1 MNDNQ
6 NDWQDVELFPVP
18 RRQRSGGSSST
29 GSSGVRMSAQGYP
42 VDEYGVRLDRPIY
55 GQSRRGAYEPPDEP
69 PDEPE
74 PPRGGKGRN
83 DKKKGARGH
92 EKKKKAAGKRVL
104 KVLAVL
110 VALAVVVA
118 AAGGIYLWSMLGRV
132 QYDEETVP
140 LDDSGVS
147 HVYDPQAYNGTN
159 VTDLPIMGN
168 TDDVTNILLMGV
180 DSASFEGRSDTNI
193 ILSVNSKTGTIKMA
207 SLMRDLW
214 VTLPGL
220 DEDND
225 GWDDESKL
233 NAAYAYGG
241 TPLHLKMIQQNFHLH
256 IDQYIAVNFEAF
268 PKVIDAMGG
277 VDMELTGDEAD
288 RVPAAGS
295 TIRYGGAGYVP
306 MGETD
311 GTYHMDGF
319 QALQY
324 SRIRYLYADADF
336 SRTSNQRKLISALIQ
351 KAKGM
356 NVLQLNDVL
365 SEALPQ
371 VRTNMSRT
379 TFMGYSINA
388 FRYANYEVDS
398 SYRVPQDGL
407 WESDN
412 KNGASVLVLT
422 DPVRSIR
429 ELHQY
434 LYG

>member
-92 EKKKKAAGKRVL
+92 EKKKKSTGKRVL

-277 VDMELTGDEAD
+277 VDMRSEEHTSELQSRQYLVCRLLLEK
-288 RVPAAGS
+288 
-295 TIRYGGAGYVP
+295 
-306 MGETD
+306 
-311 GTYHMDGF
+311 TY
-319 QALQY
+319 L
-324 SRIRYLYADADF
+324 
-336 SRTSNQRKLISALIQ
+336 
-351 KAKGM
+351 
-356 NVLQLNDVL
+356 
-365 SEALPQ
+365 EQ
-371 VRTNMSRT
+371 VRTAT
-379 TFMGYSINA
+379 
-388 FRYANYEVDS
+388 
-398 SYRVPQDGL
+398 
-407 WESDN
+407 
-412 KNGASVLVLT
+412 
-422 DPVRSIR
+422 
-429 ELHQY
+429 
-434 LYG
+434 